1 MTKTVVESEISV
13 DRDSLAMRG
22 WHVLD
27 ARARIVH
34 DYSSTLSISVSL
46 EFKRQDWVDRYKGAD
61 WLSPV
66 VLELSSETLGEPRYL
81 SLGVYD
87 PDQLRGGR
95 VRLAESG
102 SISYAEAPLRPGDIS
117 LRLMSFDAADVPNRI
132 YPLARAGRNV
142 PVTISEEMSEPS
154 ASSTKVDARAYVTA
168 IADEDGEQ
176 ELVVVL
182 DCETTLASYE
192 ALVELT
198 SKRSKYHESGEF
210 EHIPVRADI
219 EVVDDTDFVL
229 GTYTVYGS
237 IDNSGSSAT
246 DLPGRPARWFSQTE
260 FSLRDFAGD
269 PHAVIVRLVD
279 E

>member
-1 MTKTVVESEISV
+1 MTKSVVESTIAIDTE
-13 DRDSLAMRG
+13 SLALHG
-22 WHVLD
+22 WHVSD
-27 ARARIVH
+27 ARARIAH
-34 DYSSTLSISVSL
+34 DYSSTLSISVAL
-46 EFKRQDWVDRYKGAD
+46 EFREQDWVDRYKGAD

-87 PDQLRGGR
+87 PDQLRGGK
-95 VRLAESG
+95 VRIAESG
-102 SISYAEAPLRPGDIS
+102 SISYKEAPLKAGDIS

-132 YPLARAGRNV
+132 YPLAHCGRSI

-154 ASSTKVDARAYVTA
+154 ASSTTINTWAYVTA
-168 IADEDGEQ
+168 TDDEDSEQ

-182 DCETTLASYE
+182 DCETTLANYDD
-192 ALVELT
+192 LVELT
-198 SKRSKYHESGEF
+198 SQRSRYHQNGEF
-210 EHIPVRADI
+210 EHIPLNAEI

-229 GTYTVYGS
+229 GTYTVYSS
-237 IDNSGSSAT
+237 IDNSGSSAS
-246 DLPGRPARWFSQTE
+246 DLPKRPARWFSQTE
-260 FSLRDFAGD
+260 FSLRDFAGE